1 MHPGYAARIMAPS
14 EAVQRAACELDSRPN
29 LHIVAVAG
37 PGDALASPAT
47 LEVFDKVRHLRPHVE
62 FCLSTNGFLLSEMA
76 SRLVG
81 LGVKTV
87 TVSMS
92 TALSS
97 TADRIYEWA
106 MLDGVRTLA
115 PELGKRV
122 VPLQLQGIED
132 ASALGIHVRVNSVL
146 IPGVNDSEM
155 SMLSRAVAEAGAQL
169 QNIIPLVPNANMS
182 SYRPPTPMELEQARS
197 NAMVHIGQFRNC
209 RQCRSDV
216 VGIPGMDVPL

>member
-1 MHPGYAARIMAPS
+1 MTPF
-14 EAVQRAACELDSRPN
+14 EAVQRAVLEMDSRPN

-37 PGDALASPAT
+37 PGDALASPT
-47 LEVFDKVRHLRPHVE
+47 TFEVFERVKHLRPHVE

-76 SRLVG
+76 SRLVC

-92 TALSS
+92 AALSS
-97 TADRIYEWA
+97 TADLIYEWA
-106 MLDGVRTLA
+106 LLDGIRTLA
-115 PELGKRV
+115 PRLGKKV
-122 VPLQLQGIED
+122 VPLQLQGIRD

-146 IPGVNDSEM
+146 IPGVNDSEI
-155 SMLSRAVAEAGAQL
+155 SVLSRAVAEAGAKL

-182 SYRPPTPMELEQARS
+182 SRRPPTSMELAQART
-197 NAMVHIGQFRNC
+197 NAMVHINQFQNC
-209 RQCRSDV
+209 KQCRSDV

>member
-1 MHPGYAARIMAPS
+1 MTPS

-47 LEVFDKVRHLRPHVE
+47 FEVFDKVKHLRPHVE
-62 FCLSTNGFLLSEMA
+62 FCLSTNGFLLSKMA
-76 SRLVG
+76 LRLAG
-81 LGVKTV
+81 LGVRTV

-92 TALSS
+92 AAHSS
-97 TADRIYEWA
+97 TADLIYEWA
-106 MLDGVRTLA
+106 MLDGVRTIA
-115 PELGKRV
+115 PGLGKRV
-122 VPLQLQGIED
+122 IPLQLQGIED

-146 IPGVNDSEM
+146 IPGINDSEM
-155 SMLSRAVAEAGAQL
+155 GILSRAVAEAGAEL

-182 SYRPPTPMELEQARS
+182 SRRPPTLMELEQART
-197 NAMVHIGQFRNC
+197 NAMVHIRQFRNC
-209 RQCRSDV
+209 KQCRSDV